1 MSSAHVAYLE
11 HAGAVLLDATP
22 QHFGR
27 VADEYAAL
35 TLGCG
40 LIDCSGEARVDAAGA
55 DAPGFLHRLLTAG
68 VKHLAPGRGTPAF
81 LLTAT
86 GKIILAL
93 TVLRVDDIRYK
104 LLGAPGASES
114 LAVEFD
120 RFLFTERVE
129 LSDMQALQSLIS
141 LQGPQADAVLTR
153 CGLPVPE
160 GELDHAEGHLAGLP
174 VRIARHARFGAAE
187 AGHDLFVPVAD
198 FEAAWGALVG
208 AGAHPT
214 GRVACEM
221 RRVEAGRPSFGAE
234 FTAETSPLE
243 VSGLFGITEGKGCYP
258 GQEVIER
265 TLALGSPPRALVRVQ
280 GEAALATGAEVHVA
294 GASIGHLTSTTTLPD
309 GRHLGLALV
318 KRRFADTEEPLRA
331 GAVPAR
337 RLA

>member
-1 MSSAHVAYLE
+1 MPSAHVAYLE

-35 TLGCG
+35 TQGCG
-40 LIDCSGEARVDAAGA
+40 LIDCSAEARVDAAGA

-68 VKHLAPGRGTPAF
+68 VKHLSPGRGTPAF
-81 LLTAT
+81 LLTST
-86 GKIILAL
+86 GKIVLAL

-104 LLGAPGASES
+104 LLGAPGASEP
-114 LAVEFD
+114 LAAELD

-129 LSDMQALQSLIS
+129 LSDLQGLQSVLA
-141 LQGPQADAVLTR
+141 LQGPQAAAVLAT
-153 CGLPVPE
+153 CGLPAPK

-174 VRIARHARFGAAE
+174 VRVARHARFGAADT
-187 AGHDLFVPVAD
+187 GFDVFVPVAD

-208 AGAHPT
+208 AGARPT
-214 GRVACEM
+214 GHVACEM
-221 RRVEAGRPSFGAE
+221 RRIEAGRPAVGAE
-234 FTAETSPLE
+234 FTGDTSPLE

-265 TLALGSPPRALVRVQ
+265 TLALGSPPRALLRVQ
-280 GEAALATGAEVHVA
+280 GEAALTPGAEVHVA

-318 KRRFADTEEPLRA
+318 KRRFADTEEPLRVD
-331 GAVPAR
+331 GVPAR